1 MITITIDKTYKL
13 PENWSEIGLLKA
25 QELFKLPVPPKLMEY
40 WKSKIEKKDLPNLTE
55 RDLIKIF
62 PEYYGKILTVF
73 GVPNSVVKRILPL
86 DRSAFFNAYLLE
98 FVLGMHFSPNFEST
112 NPEFIDYGEKLYFPK
127 TKDLLDVKLPMAYT
141 TAWEFSEM
149 ADLQIYASGLAE
161 GKYDYIA
168 NIASV
173 MCRPLGEEY
182 NEDISLERAEK
193 LKDMKMSDAW
203 EVFFC
208 LIELSTMQLNHD
220 QMYLREVLTRKLS
233 LPLKQRALVAGRTQ
247 LSKWEKR
254 FKGLP
259 MLRK

>member
-1 MITITIDKTYKL
+1 MIAITIDKTYKL

-73 GVPNSVVKRILPL
+73 GVPNSVVKKIMPL

-112 NPEFIDYGEKLYFPK
+112 SPEFIDYGEKLYFPK
-127 TKDLLDVKLPMAYT
+127 TKDLIDVKLPMAYT

-233 LPLKQRALVAGRTQ
+233 LPLKQRALVVGRTQ

-259 MLRK
+259 M

>member
-25 QELFKLPVPPKLMEY
+25 QELFKVPVPPKLMEY
-40 WKSKIEKKDLPNLTE
+40 WDCKIKKKDTPNLTE

-73 GVPNSVVKRILPL
+73 GVPNSVVRKIMWQ
-86 DRSAFFNAYLLE
+86 DRVAFFNTYLLE

-112 NPEFIDYGEKLYFPK
+112 SPEFIEYGEKLYFPK
-127 TKDLLDVKLPMAYT
+127 SKDLLDVKLPMAYT

-208 LIELSTMQLNHD
+208 LIEHSTMQLNHD
-220 QMYLREVLTRKLS
+220 QMYLKEVLTRKLS
-233 LPLKQRALVAGRTQ
+233 LPLKQRALVVGRTQ

-254 FKGLP
+254 FKGFS